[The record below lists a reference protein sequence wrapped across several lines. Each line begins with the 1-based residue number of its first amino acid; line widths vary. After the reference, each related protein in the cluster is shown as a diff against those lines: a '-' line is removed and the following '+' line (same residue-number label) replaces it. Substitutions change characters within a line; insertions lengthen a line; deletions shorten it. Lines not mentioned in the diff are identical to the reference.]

1 MEEINVD
8 VWLYGALARFA
19 GESSQGSFANLQMS
33 LPRGATV
40 GDLLTKLRMA
50 TDQRGFTFINGN
62 LSAMPGMQT
71 DLEHRFKTGDRIA
84 FFHLQSMWPFQY
96 RHGVS
101 VTEEINE
108 ALHGQNNKTLRHTYK
123 K

>member
-8 VWLYGALARFA
+8 VWLYGDLARFA
-19 GESSQGSFANLQMS
+19 GESSQDSFANLHMNL
-33 LPRGATV
+33 LPESTV
-40 GDLLTKLRMA
+40 GDLLTKLRMP
-50 TDQRGFTFINGN
+50 TEKRGFTFINGN
-62 LSAMPGMQT
+62 LSAMPGIQT
-71 DLEHRFKTGDRIA
+71 DLEHKLKTGDRIA

-101 VTEEINE
+101 ATEEINE
-108 ALHGQNNKTLRHTYK
+108 ALQGRKDQALHHTYK